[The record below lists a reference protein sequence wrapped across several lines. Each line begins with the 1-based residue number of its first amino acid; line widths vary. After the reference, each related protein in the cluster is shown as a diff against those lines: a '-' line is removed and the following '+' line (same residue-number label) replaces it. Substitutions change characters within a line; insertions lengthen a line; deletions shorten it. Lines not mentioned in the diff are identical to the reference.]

1 MFYKVNL
8 AVKEASDEPDRKQT
22 EGTTDT
28 MKRRDDRDEEVKPIA
43 RQIEQLARAPTYA
56 PRGYRIGDYGNHTA
70 RRCVLG
76 AVKIVRGACCEHALR
91 SRGNLAACSLQA
103 PPAGN
108 SICWPPRK

>member
-43 RQIEQLARAPTYA
+43 RQIEQLARAPLYA
-56 PRGYRIGDYGNHTA
+56 PRGYRTGDYGNHTA
-70 RRCVLG
+70 RWCVLG
-76 AVKIVRGACCEHALR
+76 AVKIVRGAR
-91 SRGNLAACSLQA
+91 SATKA
-103 PPAGN
+103 
-108 SICWPPRK
+108 